1 MLEVK
6 RTMNDS
12 YDNTITICNTFGL
25 EIDCIE
31 SCTSIVRNKQVIID
45 LKLTDKRLPCPDCG
59 NESVKI
65 KGYVAKKINHSILM
79 IRDVF
84 LYTMPD
90 AIFVQSAIQPIMKS
104 IHSYSKG

>member
-31 SCTSIVRNKQVIID
+31 SCTSIVRIGTTSRKRTHKID
-45 LKLTDKRLPCPDCG
+45 K
-59 NESVKI
+59 
-65 KGYVAKKINHSILM
+65 
-79 IRDVF
+79 F
-84 LYTMPD
+84 
-90 AIFVQSAIQPIMKS
+90 
-104 IHSYSKG
+104 

>member
-31 SCTSIVRNKQVIID
+31 SCTSIVRNKQVVID
-45 LKLTDKRLPCPDCG
+45 LKLTDKRPPCPDCG

-65 KGYVAKKINHSILM
+65 KGYVAKKINHSILNDKGCVLVYHARRY
-79 IRDVF
+79 IC
-84 LYTMPD
+84 
-90 AIFVQSAIQPIMKS
+90 PICHTTYYEILHRKE
-104 IHSYSKG
+104 G

>member
-31 SCTSIVRNKQVIID
+31 SCTSIVRMVLRQEKG
-45 LKLTDKRLPCPDCG
+45 L
-59 NESVKI
+59 I
-65 KGYVAKKINHSILM
+65 K
-79 IRDVF
+79 
-84 LYTMPD
+84 
-90 AIFVQSAIQPIMKS
+90 
-104 IHSYSKG
+104 

>member
-31 SCTSIVRNKQVIID
+31 SCTSIVRNKQVVID
-45 LKLTDKRLPCPDCG
+45 LKLTDKRPP
-59 NESVKI
+59 
-65 KGYVAKKINHSILM
+65 
-79 IRDVF
+79 
-84 LYTMPD
+84 
-90 AIFVQSAIQPIMKS
+90 
-104 IHSYSKG
+104 